1 MATTTTRNMLT
12 LAAVAGALF
21 ATVAGAAAKPSWQTI
36 PVGVDQR
43 GVFFA
48 AGRAWYYSGI
58 EGGNFKAKSARVAG
72 GKLSGWA
79 TSTLTGTRGWA
90 PIRPH
95 GQELVFAT
103 PRDGL
108 QAVKLLP
115 NGSFGARRAFDTGAP
130 PPAYSTGSSV
140 IQLPDRV
147 IQLVNACDYVEPP
160 ARACRDREVR
170 TGACCDI
177 DGDAVSYA
185 SFVKRTFE
193 PVRLGL
199 DRRGRLW
206 LAWKGPREEH
216 PAEIVQLDPQT
227 LEPRGKPTAL
237 PERSRM

>member
-21 ATVAGAAAKPSWQTI
+21 ATVAGAAPKPSWQAI

-58 EGGNFKAKSARVAG
+58 ESGSFRTKSARVANG
-72 GKLSGWA
+72 RLSGWTTA
-79 TSTLTGTRGWA
+79 TLPGTRGWA

-95 GQELVFAT
+95 GQELLFST
-103 PRDGL
+103 PRDGV

-115 NGSFGARRAFDTGAP
+115 SGRFGARRAFDTGAP

-147 IQLVNACDYVEPP
+147 VQLVNACDYVEPP
-160 ARACRDREVR
+160 AKPCRDREIR
-170 TGACCDI
+170 TGACCDV
-177 DGDAVSYA
+177 DGDGCELRLLREAHA
-185 SFVKRTFE
+185 SS
-193 PVRLGL
+193 LCGSASIAGAGSGL
-199 DRRGRLW
+199 PGRGRG
-206 LAWKGPREEH
+206 KSTRRRSSSSIPR
-216 PAEIVQLDPQT
+216 
-227 LEPRGKPTAL
+227 
-237 PERSRM
+237 RSSRAGSRR